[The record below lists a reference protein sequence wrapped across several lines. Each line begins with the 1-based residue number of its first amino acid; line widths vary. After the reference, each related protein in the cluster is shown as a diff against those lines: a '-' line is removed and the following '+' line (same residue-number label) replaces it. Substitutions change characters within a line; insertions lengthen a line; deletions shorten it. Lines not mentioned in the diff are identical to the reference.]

1 MVVSVDLSYMIL
13 IIVAIASPE
22 ALLIF
27 VHLVVLLTSYT
38 IQVRISGLGSVH
50 DSMVLMMHSV
60 VLMKLDV
67 VIV

>member
-27 VHLVVLLTSYT
+27 VHLVVLLTSCM